1 VNIGSVSDYLGE
13 YPLMKKNHLIISGSV
28 LLIVGP
34 SLGFFLNVYA
44 LHGTFNRLAES
55 GITASP
61 QALSDSIGICL
72 VWTIAGIV
80 IGITGLVALIFGL
93 IPKKTAK

>member
-1 VNIGSVSDYLGE
+1 
-13 YPLMKKNHLIISGSV
+13 MKKKHLIICGSI

-44 LHGTFNRLAES
+44 LHGTFSRIAES
-55 GITASP
+55 GITTSP
-61 QALSDSIGICL
+61 QALSDSIRICL

-80 IGITGLVALIFGL
+80 VGIIGLIVLIFGL
-93 IPKKTAK
+93 ILKQPVK